1 MKIFLSFILL
11 ILFYSCDNNITEI
24 KPNMPLSNKVD
35 STSINNYQISISQ
48 KDSIWKLVSS
58 EYNLFNIN
66 ISNTISID
74 NSIKD
79 TIDND
84 TCYNIDTC
92 SDNDPQWVNFNVFT
106 DEIWSYQLHTS
117 SDYIDSTIKR

>member
-66 ISNTISID
+66 V
-74 NSIKD
+74 KVYKL
-79 TIDND
+79 
-84 TCYNIDTC
+84 C
-92 SDNDPQWVNFNVFT
+92 QNVIFMK
-106 DEIWSYQLHTS
+106 Y
-117 SDYIDSTIKR
+117 